1 MTETSRIP
9 ASRSRPSAATHR
21 LNQRRDAAFC
31 DMRSA
36 SLAISGQILRILRE
50 FEQTAEIG
58 SPFSTEIS
66 ARTKAQC
73 AQCGLKPSKI
83 SGRRHLT
90 SVSSRLPQTL
100 TK

>member
-73 AQCGLKPSKI
+73 GLKPSKI

>member
-36 SLAISGQILRILRE
+36 SLAISGQILRILRK

-66 ARTKAQC
+66 AKTE